1 MTEPGLRC
9 GESSSHRAGAGGASW
24 AALAREGI
32 WGQGV
37 GSDGGDMVSSRFA
50 VLLPAREPCRTPHP
64 FDVTAP
70 WPRPPL
76 SLPDLAY
83 FRRLQHHPSFHRA
96 LECEYRCSR
105 PRLRPGGCCASS
117 LLWGTPAPPPR
128 QEETAET
135 PLVWELH
142 ALLLASPQARCL
154 VLLLSTCWR
163 AY

>member
-1 MTEPGLRC
+1 MTEPGLR
-9 GESSSHRAGAGGASW
+9 RVLQPQGGGWRS
-24 AALAREGI
+24 LLGCP
-32 WGQGV
+32 GQGRDL
-37 GSDGGDMVSSRFA
+37 GSGCGLRWGGDMVSSRFA

-64 FDVTAP
+64 FDATAP